1 MAYEVV
7 MPQMGA
13 DMKEGTLIRW
23 LKKEGDEVQRGEAI
37 AEIETDKAN
46 IEIEAFEGGV
56 FRKALA
62 KPGDVVAVGQVIA
75 VLGARDEDISKYEA
89 PAAAREPRTGNGD
102 RQRPSGG
109 ASASTCAS
117 AASRRRA
124 RPRFAGR
131 AAHGR
136 GEGRRPGAGA
146 GHGPGRPHHPR
157 GRGGVPAG
165 AGGRQ
170 PATTA

>member
-23 LKKEGDEVQRGEAI
+23 LKNEGDEVKRGEAI

-62 KPGDVVAVGQVIA
+62 QPGDVVAVGQVIA
-75 VLGARDEDISKYEA
+75 VLGAADEDVSKYEA
-89 PAAAREPRTGNGD
+89 GKAPEPAMAGAARPAAA
-102 RQRPSGG
+102 
-109 ASASTCAS
+109 
-117 AASRRRA
+117 AAS
-124 RPRFAGR
+124 
-131 AAHGR
+131 
-136 GEGRRPGAGA
+136 
-146 GHGPGRPHHPR
+146 
-157 GRGGVPAG
+157 
-165 AGGRQ
+165 
-170 PATTA
+170 